1 MVRAGSSQRS
11 YRPHPPSATYSR
23 SRQWSA
29 GSSGGRSEACGY
41 RWITMQVRVRVTPST
56 TWMGRP
62 PAAQLIQTGRLN
74 PGDEVVGAGEILG
87 QLHTIQVAERLA
99 TWATLAPSVSMS
111 TYALSIRAGLL
122 GVQPRHPLT

>member
-23 SRQWSA
+23 ARQWSA

-62 PAAQLIQTGRLN
+62 SAAQLIQTGRLN
-74 PGDEVVGAGEILG
+74 PGDEVVRAGEILG
-87 QLHTIQVAERLA
+87 QLHTIQVAG
-99 TWATLAPSVSMS
+99 
-111 TYALSIRAGLL
+111 ALGDMGDLGDLGLDEHVRAQHRAGLL
-122 GVQPRHPLT
+122 GVQPRPL

>member
-87 QLHTIQVAERLA
+87 QLHTIQVAERLGDMGDL
-99 TWATLAPSVSMS
+99 TSVWMS
-111 TYALSIRAGLL
+111 T
-122 GVQPRHPLT
+122 

>member
-11 YRPHPPSATYSR
+11 YRPHPPSATYTR
-23 SRQWSA
+23 ARQRSA
-29 GSSGGRSEACGY
+29 GSSGDWSEACGY
-41 RWITMQVRVRVTPST
+41 RWITMQVRVTPST

-62 PAAQLIQTGRLN
+62 QAARLVQTGRLN

-99 TWATLAPSVSMS
+99 TWATLQTSVSMS
-111 TYALSIRAGLL
+111 TYALSIAQASSAFSHATL
-122 GVQPRHPLT
+122 